1 MTPENQVRTAPYVA
15 FKSFCSAVQ
24 GLRVHGLPST
34 LNRTAWESRSGA
46 EQSQIL
52 GTLTFLGLI
61 NDKGETQPSLKQ
73 LVGITENS
81 DEERSFYASLL
92 RSRYDNV
99 FKLDLQNETP
109 KQLEDAIGELGVS
122 GKVRD
127 RAVRFFLKAAI
138 YAKIPLSSRLTANM
152 RDLPPTAQADD
163 NENPATPKTNG
174 KPRRK
179 RRSNAFVAAPAPSIS
194 QLGGQP
200 GPSISMKTIELPRV
214 GGSLSIAGTFNSFEL
229 RGEER
234 DLVYQIIDLMTA
246 YAEKAAEKAKVSV

>member
-1 MTPENQVRTAPYVA
+1 MTAEYQGRTAPYVA

-24 GLRVHGLPST
+24 GLRSHGLPST

-52 GTLTFLGLI
+52 GALTFLGLI

-73 LVGITENS
+73 LVGITENT
-81 DEERSFYASLL
+81 DEERSFYALLL
-92 RSRYDNV
+92 RARYENV

-122 GKVRD
+122 GNVRD

-152 RDLPPTAQADD
+152 RELSTPAQTTESESSVA
-163 NENPATPKTNG
+163 PKTNG

-179 RRSNAFVAAPAPSIS
+179 RRGSSAAGVPATPPAPI
-194 QLGGQP
+194 GQSE
-200 GPSISMKTIELPRV
+200 GSSAMKTIELPKV
-214 GGSLSIAGTFNSFEL
+214 GGSLSIAGTFNAFEL

-246 YAEKAAEKAKVSV
+246 YAEKAKESV

>member
-1 MTPENQVRTAPYVA
+1 MTAEYQSRTAPYVA

-24 GLRVHGLPST
+24 GLRSHGLPST

-52 GTLTFLGLI
+52 GALTFLGLI
-61 NDKGETQPSLKQ
+61 NDKGETQQSLKQ
-73 LVGITENS
+73 LVSITENS
-81 DEERSFYASLL
+81 EEERGFYASLL
-92 RSRYDNV
+92 RSRYENV

-152 RDLPPTAQADD
+152 RELPTPAQTTES
-163 NENPATPKTNG
+163 ENPATPKTNG

-179 RRSNAFVAAPAPSIS
+179 RRASSAPGVTAPPPLGQSDGSNA
-194 QLGGQP
+194 
-200 GPSISMKTIELPRV
+200 MKTIELPKV
-214 GGSLSIAGTFNSFEL
+214 GGSLSIAGTFNAFEL

-246 YAEKAAEKAKVSV
+246 YAEKTKASAQ